1 MEGIIACV
9 AILPADSARLF
20 GVQVLGAVSVL
31 LADNI
36 ELPLSAHSTQSKL
49 WGINS
54 ARTGV
59 ELKAD
64 SFCLTKGNL
73 SISLCVAVAPDKV
86 SKRTRMKSDH

>member
-1 MEGIIACV
+1 MDGIIACV

-20 GVQVLGAVSVL
+20 GVQVLEAASVL

-36 ELPLSAHSTQSKL
+36 ELPLSAHPTQSKL

-59 ELKAD
+59 ESRQFLFNRGQ
-64 SFCLTKGNL
+64 SL
-73 SISLCVAVAPDKV
+73 SISLCVAPDKV
-86 SKRTRMKSDH
+86 SKANANEIRPLD